1 MDFLRT
7 WTENELK
14 GKFSP
19 FFSARTKY
27 RIATRLLAFKNYYVL
42 LFLFN
47 FLIKNIPSVA
57 YIIIWQ

>member
-1 MDFLRT
+1 MDFLWT
-7 WTENELK
+7 WTENEWK

-19 FFSARTKY
+19 LFSARTKY
-27 RIATRLLAFKNYYVL
+27 RIATILLAFKNDYVL

-47 FLIKNIPSVA
+47 FPIKNIPSVA